1 MGDPH
6 KERMDKMACL
16 RHSLAMTDA
25 SSTPTPPERWRIV
38 LLEDDER
45 LRGFFEDSI
54 RQHPALD
61 LQASFGLMRQAQAW
75 LEENPADLL
84 LTDLALPD
92 GHGLELIYRLR
103 KLQPAC
109 DTLVISVLGDE
120 DTVLA
125 CVEAGAV
132 GYIHKDTQPEDM
144 GRIIVDVKRG
154 ASPISPMLARKL
166 LERLRQAEAAGST
179 SEVSSAE
186 ATRATAVHLTGR
198 ETDVLRLIARGYT
211 YAEIGEM
218 EGISK
223 HTVQMH
229 IKNLYGKLAVHSRG
243 QAVYQ
248 AGLLGLVNPPGL

>member
-1 MGDPH
+1 
-6 KERMDKMACL
+6 
-16 RHSLAMTDA
+16 MTPA
-25 SSTPTPPERWRIV
+25 TATQPPDERWRIV

-45 LRGFFEDSI
+45 MRSFFEHSI
-54 RQHPALD
+54 RLHPALD
-61 LQASFGLMRQAQAW
+61 LQASFSHLRQAQAW
-75 LEENPADLL
+75 LELHPADLL

-92 GHGLELIYRLR
+92 GHGLELIYRLK

-109 DTLVISVLGDE
+109 EALVISVLGDE

-132 GYIHKDTQPEDM
+132 GYLHKDTQPEDM
-144 GRIIVDVKRG
+144 GQIIVDVKRG

-166 LERLRQAEAAGST
+166 LERLRHAEAGMATQPSAPDPAT
-179 SEVSSAE
+179 SNG
-186 ATRATAVHLTGR
+186 VHLTAR

-211 YAEIGEM
+211 YAEIAEM

-248 AGLLGLVNPPGL
+248 AGLLGLVNPNGP

>member
-1 MGDPH
+1 MN
-6 KERMDKMACL
+6 
-16 RHSLAMTDA
+16 DA
-25 SSTPTPPERWRIV
+25 ITATSSDDRWRIV

-45 LRGFFEDSI
+45 LRGFFEQSI
-54 RQHPALD
+54 RQHPALA
-61 LQASFGLMRQAQAW
+61 LCGSFNRLREAQAW

-92 GHGLELIYRLR
+92 GHGLELIYRL
-103 KLQPAC
+103 KKMQPNC
-109 DTLVISVLGDE
+109 ETLVISVLGDE

-132 GYIHKDTQPEDM
+132 GYIHKDTQPDDM
-144 GRIIVDVKRG
+144 GQIIVDVKRG

-166 LERLRQAEAAGST
+166 LQRLQQADSGDPGPAVVPVA
-179 SEVSSAE
+179 SAE
-186 ATRATAVHLTGR
+186 AVRLTAR
-198 ETDVLRLIARGYT
+198 ESDVLRLIARGYT

-229 IKNLYGKLAVHSRG
+229 IKNLYGKLAVNSRG

-248 AGLLGLVNPPGL
+248 AGLLGLVGPPGS

>member
-1 MGDPH
+1 MN
-6 KERMDKMACL
+6 
-16 RHSLAMTDA
+16 DA
-25 SSTPTPPERWRIV
+25 IPPQTPTERWRIV

-45 LRGFFEDSI
+45 LRGFFEQSI

-75 LEENPADLL
+75 LEDNPADLL

-144 GRIIVDVKRG
+144 GQIIVDVKRG

-166 LERLRQAEAAGST
+166 LERLRQAEAMENAAVVPSKDSGNAST
-179 SEVSSAE
+179 V
-186 ATRATAVHLTGR
+186 RLTGR
-198 ETDVLRLIARGYT
+198 ETDVLRLIARGYS
-211 YAEIGEM
+211 YAEIAEM

-248 AGLLGLVNPPGL
+248 ASLLGLVNPPGL

>member
-1 MGDPH
+1 M
-6 KERMDKMACL
+6 
-16 RHSLAMTDA
+16 
-25 SSTPTPPERWRIV
+25 

-45 LRGFFEDSI
+45 LRGFFEQSI
-54 RQHPALD
+54 RQHPALE
-61 LQASFGLMRQAQAW
+61 LCASFNRLREAQAW
-75 LEENPADLL
+75 LEEHPVDLL

-103 KLQPAC
+103 KMQPNC
-109 DTLVISVLGDE
+109 ETLVISVLGDE

-132 GYIHKDTQPEDM
+132 GYIHKDTQPDDM
-144 GRIIVDVKRG
+144 GQIIMDVKRG

-166 LERLRQAEAAGST
+166 LQRLRQDGGATPSPSVPA
-179 SEVSSAE
+179 SAD
-186 ATRATAVHLTGR
+186 AVKLTAR

-211 YAEIGEM
+211 YAEIAEM

-229 IKNLYGKLAVHSRG
+229 IKNLYGKLAVNSRG

-248 AGLLGLVNPPGL
+248 AGLMGLVGPPGS

>member
-1 MGDPH
+1 MNDTATARP
-6 KERMDKMACL
+6 
-16 RHSLAMTDA
+16 TDDQ
-25 SSTPTPPERWRIV
+25 WRIV

-45 LRGFFEDSI
+45 LRGFFEQSI
-54 RQHPALD
+54 RQHPALA
-61 LQASFGLMRQAQAW
+61 LCASFNRLRDAQAW
-75 LEENPADLL
+75 LEDHPVDLL

-103 KLQPAC
+103 KMQPNC
-109 DTLVISVLGDE
+109 ETLVISVLGDE

-132 GYIHKDTQPEDM
+132 GYIHKDTQPDDM
-144 GRIIVDVKRG
+144 GQIIVDVKRG
-154 ASPISPMLARKL
+154 ASPISPMLARKRL
-166 LERLRQAEAAGST
+166 QRLRQADSADSPSTPPAASVEA
-179 SEVSSAE
+179 VKL
-186 ATRATAVHLTGR
+186 TAR
-198 ETDVLRLIARGYT
+198 ESDVLRLIARGYT

-229 IKNLYGKLAVHSRG
+229 IKNLYGKLAVNSRG

-248 AGLLGLVNPPGL
+248 ASLMGLVGPPGS

>member
-1 MGDPH
+1 MTRTCHAP
-6 KERMDKMACL
+6 
-16 RHSLAMTDA
+16 AMNDA
-25 SSTPTPPERWRIV
+25 TTPQSPTERWRIV

-45 LRGFFEDSI
+45 LRGFFEQSI

-61 LQASFGLMRQAQAW
+61 LQASFGLLRQAQAW
-75 LEENPADLL
+75 LEDNPADLL

-132 GYIHKDTQPEDM
+132 GYIHKDTQPDDM

-166 LERLRQAEAAGST
+166 LERLRQAEASEQAAVTQSPGSGA
-179 SEVSSAE
+179 SPS
-186 ATRATAVHLTGR
+186 VHLTGR
-198 ETDVLRLIARGYT
+198 ESDVLRLIARGYS
-211 YAEIGEM
+211 YAEIADM

-248 AGLLGLVNPPGL
+248 ASLLGLVNPPGL

>member
-1 MGDPH
+1 MNDVN
-6 KERMDKMACL
+6 E
-16 RHSLAMTDA
+16 SQA
-25 SSTPTPPERWRIV
+25 SQERWRIV

-45 LRGFFEDSI
+45 LRGFFEQSI
-54 RQHPALD
+54 RQHPALE
-61 LQASFGLMRQAQAW
+61 LSGSFNRMRAAQAW
-75 LEENPADLL
+75 LQDNPADLL

-103 KLQPAC
+103 KMQPAC
-109 DTLVISVLGDE
+109 EALVISVLGDE

-144 GRIIVDVKRG
+144 GQIIVDVKRG

-166 LERLRQAEAAGST
+166 LLRLRQSEASPAAPAAKT
-179 SEVSSAE
+179 DAPANTV
-186 ATRATAVHLTGR
+186 RLTAR
-198 ETDVLRLIARGYT
+198 ETDVLRLIARGYS
-211 YAEIGEM
+211 YAEIAEM
-218 EGISK
+218 EDISK

-229 IKNLYGKLAVHSRG
+229 IKNLYGKLAVNSRG

-248 AGLLGLVNPPGL
+248 AGLLGLVGPLDR

>member
-1 MGDPH
+1 MPCSCNEPDM
-6 KERMDKMACL
+6 E
-16 RHSLAMTDA
+16 DA
-25 SSTPTPPERWRIV
+25 TPPQAPAERWRIV
-38 LLEDDER
+38 LLEDDDR
-45 LRGFFEDSI
+45 MRSFFEQSI

-61 LQASFGLMRQAQAW
+61 LQASFGLLRQAQAW

-132 GYIHKDTQPEDM
+132 GYIHKDTQPDDM
-144 GRIIVDVKRG
+144 GQIIVDVKRG

-166 LERLRQAEAAGST
+166 LERLRQAEA
-179 SEVSSAE
+179 SEKAAADQSKD
-186 ATRATAVHLTGR
+186 TTHATAVHLTGR
-198 ETDVLRLIARGYT
+198 ETDVLRLIARGYS
-211 YAEIGEM
+211 YAEIAEM

-248 AGLLGLVNPPGL
+248 ASLLGLVNPPGL

>member
-1 MGDPH
+1 MFWTCHAP
-6 KERMDKMACL
+6 
-16 RHSLAMTDA
+16 AMNDA
-25 SSTPTPPERWRIV
+25 TTLYSPIERWRIV

-45 LRGFFEDSI
+45 LRGFFEQSI

-61 LQASFGLMRQAQAW
+61 LQASFGLLRQAQAW
-75 LEENPADLL
+75 LEDNPADLL

-103 KLQPAC
+103 KLQPSC

-132 GYIHKDTQPEDM
+132 GYIHKDTQPNDM

-166 LERLRQAEAAGST
+166 LERLRQAEAMEQSAPAPAQGSPP
-179 SEVSSAE
+179 SP
-186 ATRATAVHLTGR
+186 AVHLTGR
-198 ETDVLRLIARGYT
+198 ETDVLRLIARGYS
-211 YAEIGEM
+211 YAEIADM
-218 EGISK
+218 QGISK

-248 AGLLGLVNPPGL
+248 ASLLGLVNPSGR

>member
-1 MGDPH
+1 MNDTATARP
-6 KERMDKMACL
+6 
-16 RHSLAMTDA
+16 TDDQ
-25 SSTPTPPERWRIV
+25 WRIV

-45 LRGFFEDSI
+45 LRGFFEQSI
-54 RQHPALD
+54 RQHPALE
-61 LQASFGLMRQAQAW
+61 LCASFNRLRDAQAW
-75 LEENPADLL
+75 LEEHPVDLL

-103 KLQPAC
+103 KMQPNC
-109 DTLVISVLGDE
+109 ETLVISVLGDE

-132 GYIHKDTQPEDM
+132 GYIHKDTQPDDM
-144 GRIIVDVKRG
+144 GQIIVDVKRG

-166 LERLRQAEAAGST
+166 LQRLRQADSADSPSTPPAASVEA
-179 SEVSSAE
+179 VKL
-186 ATRATAVHLTGR
+186 TAR
-198 ETDVLRLIARGYT
+198 ESDVLRLIARGYT

-229 IKNLYGKLAVHSRG
+229 IKNLYGKLAVNSRG

-248 AGLLGLVNPPGL
+248 AGLMGLVGPPGS

>member
-1 MGDPH
+1 MVRTCH
-6 KERMDKMACL
+6 A
-16 RHSLAMTDA
+16 LAMNDA
-25 SSTPTPPERWRIV
+25 APSHSPTERWRIV

-45 LRGFFEDSI
+45 LRGFFEQSI

-61 LQASFGLMRQAQAW
+61 LQASFGLMRPAQTW
-75 LEENPADLL
+75 LEDNPADLL

-166 LERLRQAEAAGST
+166 LERLRQAEASENAAAAQSQDAGTPST
-179 SEVSSAE
+179 
-186 ATRATAVHLTGR
+186 VHLTGR
-198 ETDVLRLIARGYT
+198 ETDVLRLIARGYS
-211 YAEIGEM
+211 YAEIADM

-248 AGLLGLVNPPGL
+248 ASLLGLVNPPGL

>member
-1 MGDPH
+1 MVQTSPDP
-6 KERMDKMACL
+6 MN
-16 RHSLAMTDA
+16 DA
-25 SSTPTPPERWRIV
+25 TTPQIPPERWRIV

-45 LRGFFEDSI
+45 LRGFFEQSI
-54 RQHPALD
+54 RQHPALA
-61 LQASFGLMRQAQAW
+61 LQASFGLLRQAQAW

-103 KLQPAC
+103 KLQPSC

-166 LERLRQAEAAGST
+166 LERLRQAEASQNQAATPSQGAST
-179 SEVSSAE
+179 PS
-186 ATRATAVHLTGR
+186 AVHLTGR
-198 ETDVLRLIARGYT
+198 ETDVLRLIARGYS
-211 YAEIGEM
+211 YAEIAEM

-248 AGLLGLVNPPGL
+248 AGLLGLVNPPRL

>member
-1 MGDPH
+1 MNDTNSTRSTGD
-6 KERMDKMACL
+6 
-16 RHSLAMTDA
+16 
-25 SSTPTPPERWRIV
+25 RWRIV

-45 LRGFFEDSI
+45 LRGFFEQSI
-54 RQHPALD
+54 RQHPALE
-61 LQASFGLMRQAQAW
+61 LCASFNRLREAQVW
-75 LEENPADLL
+75 LEANPVDLL

-92 GHGLELIYRLR
+92 GHGLELIYRLQ
-103 KLQPAC
+103 KMQPNC
-109 DTLVISVLGDE
+109 ETLVISVLGDE

-132 GYIHKDTQPEDM
+132 GYIHKDTQPDDM
-144 GRIIVDVKRG
+144 GQIIVDVKRG

-166 LERLRQAEAAGST
+166 LQRLRQAD
-179 SEVSSAE
+179 SAE
-186 ATRATAVHLTGR
+186 ASPAVSVEAVKLTAR
-198 ETDVLRLIARGYT
+198 ETGVLRLIARGYT

-229 IKNLYGKLAVHSRG
+229 IKNLYGKLAVNSRG

-248 AGLLGLVNPPGL
+248 AGLMGLVGPPGS

>member
-1 MGDPH
+1 
-6 KERMDKMACL
+6 
-16 RHSLAMTDA
+16 MTTD
-25 SSTPTPPERWRIV
+25 TPPPASATERWRIV

-45 LRGFFEDSI
+45 ARRFFEDSI
-54 RQHPALD
+54 RQHPALE
-61 LQASFGLMRQAQAW
+61 LLASFGLMRQAQAW
-75 LEENPADLL
+75 LESHPADLL

-92 GHGLELIYRLR
+92 GHGLELIYRLK

-109 DTLVISVLGDE
+109 ETLVISVLGDE

-132 GYIHKDTQPEDM
+132 GYIHKDTQPADM
-144 GRIIVDVKRG
+144 GQIIVDVKHG

-166 LERLRQAEAAGST
+166 LERLRPPQAPGTVPPA
-179 SEVSSAE
+179 VNL
-186 ATRATAVHLTGR
+186 TAR
-198 ETDVLRLIARGYT
+198 ETDVLRLIARGYS
-211 YAEIGEM
+211 YAEIAET

-243 QAVYQ
+243 QAVFE
-248 AGLLGLVNPPGL
+248 AGRLGLVDPPQGWR